1 MTKAE
6 LLRLSNREWQ
16 QLVGRVFSLP
26 GEMLER
32 PEFLG
37 EWSVK
42 DMLGHISYWEGVALA
57 RLSVIL
63 NGGKIQFFE
72 EKEIQRINKEQVEKH
87 RSEPLETIRRNL
99 ELAHTDVMRAIDRF
113 PEDKFQSNEQNLH
126 EWLAEDTFNHYAEHR
141 QKLIEAL
148 ARLDHQ

>member
-6 LLRLSNREWQ
+6 LLRLSNKEWQ

-26 GEMLER
+26 NEILER

-42 DMLGHISYWEGVALA
+42 DMLGHISHWEGVALV
-57 RLSVIL
+57 RLSTIL

-72 EKEIQRINKEQVEKH
+72 ESEIQRINKAQVEK
-87 RSEPLETIRRNL
+87 RRFEPLETIRRNL
-99 ELAHTDVMRAIDRF
+99 ELTHTELMRAIDRF
-113 PEDKFQSNEQNLH
+113 PEERFQSNEQNLH
-126 EWLAEDTFNHYAEHR
+126 EWLVEDTFKHYAEHR